1 VEIQAQM
8 DGWLSEHGRYGVAE
22 EPTVTVAEY
31 DMIREDMGDKKDELF
46 WKYVIGEHSFE
57 EMIRQFEAYKKEVDF
72 DSILAQ
78 INAQS

>member
-1 VEIQAQM
+1 MVVPA
-8 DGWLSEHGRYGVAE
+8 
-22 EPTVTVAEY
+22 Y
-31 DMIREDMGDKKDELF
+31 DMIQSDMGDKKDELF

-57 EMIRQFEAYKKEVDF
+57 EMMKQFEAYKKEVDF